1 VRLLPLLLLVVVLV
15 WVVLQEP
22 ELSALR
28 QPGIDV
34 QLHDQPHTL
43 LEDFFYVSGH
53 VPRVTSY
60 EAGNPN
66 HASQWVS
73 LQSGC
78 NVQPL

>member
-1 VRLLPLLLLVVVLV
+1 VL
-15 WVVLQEP
+15 LQEP

-43 LEDFFYVSGH
+43 LDDFFYVSGH
-53 VPRVTSY
+53 VPRVTPY
-60 EAGNPN
+60 ETGNPN

-73 LQSGC
+73 LQ
-78 NVQPL
+78 